1 MTIKDTVVNLSVFI
15 FCIAKDQFIYTIPH
29 TYLTVIISFNEL
41 ASKSITMFLIILG
54 LLLIIIISAAAK
66 NNFAI
71 AKFVGIGRI
80 VGLLFI
86 LIGIS
91 TACIKQI
98 DAGEVGVK
106 VLFGSVQNEVLQ
118 SGLHFV
124 NPLLDIKRLDVKTQ
138 NYTMSG
144 VHDEGDKAGDDA
156 IRVLTSDGL
165 EVTIDLTVLY
175 RVVAADAPRLLRET
189 GEDFRDKIVRPIT
202 RTKIRDNAVYYQA
215 VDLFG
220 NKRDEF
226 QQRIYK
232 TIEDDF
238 KKRGLMLEQLLVR
251 NITLPNSVKASI
263 ESKINAEQDAK
274 KMEFV
279 LLKEKQ
285 EAERK
290 RVEAQ
295 GIADYQRIINT
306 GLTDQQLQYE
316 QIKAMKEIALSQN
329 AKIIVMGKGNTPL
342 IIDGKQ

>member
-1 MTIKDTVVNLSVFI
+1 
-15 FCIAKDQFIYTIPH
+15 
-29 TYLTVIISFNEL
+29 
-41 ASKSITMFLIILG
+41 MFLIIIG
-54 LLLIIIISAAAK
+54 IILIIIASVALK
-66 NNFAI
+66 GNPPVE
-71 AKFVGIGRI
+71 KFKPVGRMIGF
-80 VGLLFI
+80 VFI
-86 LIGIS
+86 LLGIATS
-91 TACIKQI
+91 SIKQI

-106 VLFGSVQNEVLQ
+106 ILFGSIQNDIMG
-118 SGLHFV
+118 SGLHFI
-124 NPLLDIKRLDVKTQ
+124 NPLLEVKKLDVKTQ

-144 VHDEGDKAGDDA
+144 VNDEGQKLGDDA
-156 IRVLTSDGL
+156 IKVLTSDGL

-175 RVVAADAPRLLRET
+175 RVVAGDAPKLLRET
-189 GEDFRDKIVRPIT
+189 GDDFRDKIVRPIT

-232 TIEDDF
+232 SIEDDF

-316 QIKAMKEIALSQN
+316 QIKAMKELALSQN
-329 AKIIVMGKGNTPL
+329 AKVIVMGKGNTPL

>member
-1 MTIKDTVVNLSVFI
+1 VLFG
-15 FCIAKDQFIYTIPH
+15 
-29 TYLTVIISFNEL
+29 
-41 ASKSITMFLIILG
+41 IT
-54 LLLIIIISAAAK
+54 S
-66 NNFAI
+66 
-71 AKFVGIGRI
+71 
-80 VGLLFI
+80 
-86 LIGIS
+86 S
-91 TACIKQI
+91 CIKQI
-98 DAGEVGVK
+98 DAGEIGVK
-106 VLFGSVQNEVLQ
+106 VLFGSIQKDVMI
-118 SGLHFV
+118 SGLHFI
-124 NPLLDIKRLDVKTQ
+124 NPLLDVKKLDVKTQ

-156 IRVLTSDGL
+156 IKVLTSDGL

-175 RVVAADAPRLLRET
+175 RVVSVDAPRLLSET

-220 NKRDEF
+220 SKRDEF

-279 LLKEKQ
+279 LQKEKQ

-295 GIADYQRIINT
+295 GIADYQKIINT
-306 GLTDQQLQYE
+306 GLTNQQLQYE
-316 QIKAMKEIALSQN
+316 QIKAMQALSLSPN
-329 AKIIVMGKGNTPL
+329 AKVIVMGKGNTPL